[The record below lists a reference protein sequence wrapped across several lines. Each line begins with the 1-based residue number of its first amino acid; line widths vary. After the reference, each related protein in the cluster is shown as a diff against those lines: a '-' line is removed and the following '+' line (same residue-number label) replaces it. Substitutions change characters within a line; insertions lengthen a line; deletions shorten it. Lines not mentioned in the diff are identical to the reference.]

1 MAEEK
6 AHVARMNAID
16 NSYMWRGITTQQ
28 RLINEQAAI
37 NERYMRDE
45 ANKKLVVQN
54 YMAGKG
60 SFGELERKYS

>member
-1 MAEEK
+1 
-6 AHVARMNAID
+6 
-16 NSYMWRGITTQQ
+16 MWRGITTQQ

-54 YMAGKG
+54 YMAGNG